1 MPLFLLDYLLNTVYW
16 SIRYWLHFFI
26 CNRKPGDGLDNLET
40 SDAKSPRENEHIIVL
55 GYGQLYKMPI
65 KSNEKWLSFQEVF
78 QLLLIIQSE
87 AIQLKGQE
95 ISEGMIFCYQNCSD
109 VLWEKM
115 FYWLRKLERLGIQ
128 TSSSFV
134 KIW

>member
-1 MPLFLLDYLLNTVYW
+1 MFFDNQKKSSLTNDSKL
-16 SIRYWLHFFI
+16 IRFWLHFFI
-26 CNRKPGDGLDNLET
+26 CNRKPGDCLDNLET
-40 SDAKSPRENEHIIVL
+40 SDAKSPRENEHIIVM

-95 ISEGMIFCYQNCSD
+95 IQKEIRVSSIVQKSSEKNSLKQ
-109 VLWEKM
+109 V
-115 FYWLRKLERLGIQ
+115 
-128 TSSSFV
+128 
-134 KIW
+134 

>member
-1 MPLFLLDYLLNTVYW
+1 MIALF
-16 SIRYWLHFFI
+16 IR
-26 CNRKPGDGLDNLET
+26 NRKPGDGLDNLET

-95 ISEGMIFCYQNCSD
+95 ISEGMMFCYQNCSD
-109 VLWEKM
+109 VL
-115 FYWLRKLERLGIQ
+115 
-128 TSSSFV
+128 
-134 KIW
+134 